1 MKQLLVISFIFFSSS
16 VLCQTGKINL
26 SLIDQKTRSV
36 KTAVTEILARN
47 LASEYSSE
55 LEKVRSIFRWI
66 ADNISYRVREISRH
80 PKKEAKI
87 IETDTSE
94 LKPLD
99 ERVAETVLQ
108 NGIAVCDGYAR
119 LFKTLCSYAGIRA
132 EIITGYARGSRG
144 NRRFGSNHTWNVV
157 LIDGKWQL
165 MDVTWASGYV
175 SLHGDRFIQEFD
187 ENYFMAAPEKFIE
200 EHYPDN
206 LQWTLMDDP
215 PLMEEFL
222 KSPYK
227 QKTFAKY
234 MIKSY
239 SPAKGLLEVNEGDT
253 LHFELESSDL
263 LRDHQIYSDLFPD
276 TSVYR
281 TASSVLISP
290 VTASENKTSY
300 IYYVTSADIRW
311 VYLLYNDD
319 VVLRYRLQVRKEKK
333 DMASLH

>member
-1 MKQLLVISFIFFSSS
+1 MKQLLVISFIFFSLA
-16 VLCQTGKINL
+16 VLSQTDKINL
-26 SLIDQKTRSV
+26 SVIDQKTRPI
-36 KTAVTEILARN
+36 KTAEAEILAKK
-47 LASEYSSE
+47 LTAEYSTD
-55 LEKVRSIFRWI
+55 LEKARAIFRWI
-66 ADNISYRVREISRH
+66 ADNISYRVREISRR
-80 PKKEAKI
+80 PKKETRFN
-87 IETDTSE
+87 ETDTSE

-119 LFKTLCSYAGIRA
+119 LFKILCMHAGIKA
-132 EIITGYARGSRG
+132 EIITGYARGSKG

-157 LIDGKWQL
+157 MIDGKWQL

-175 SLHGDRFIQEFD
+175 SLNGDRFIQEFD
-187 ENYFMAAPEKFIE
+187 ENYFMPAPEKFIE

-215 PLMEEFL
+215 PLMEEFR

-227 QKTFAKY
+227 QKTFSKY
-234 MIKSY
+234 RIRSY

-253 LHFELESSDL
+253 LHFELESSDVV
-263 LRDHQIYSDLFPD
+263 RDHQIYSDLFPD

-281 TASSVLISP
+281 TAGSVLVSP
-290 VTASENKTSY
+290 SGVSENKTSY
-300 IYYVTSADIRW
+300 IYHVASADIRW

-333 DMASLH
+333 DLASHQ